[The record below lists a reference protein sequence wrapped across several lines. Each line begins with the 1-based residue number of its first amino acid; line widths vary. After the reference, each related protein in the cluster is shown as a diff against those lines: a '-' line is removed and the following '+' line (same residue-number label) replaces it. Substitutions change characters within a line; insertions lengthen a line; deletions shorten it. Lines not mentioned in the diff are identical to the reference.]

1 MRGDKAAGISYI
13 CGMRSVLLIASA
25 VGAGLALGR
34 KYLERGVTAQKG
46 KAIQDAAI
54 ETRRRVKRHA
64 QEFLRKSFRRFAI
77 ATGCKLAIL
86 AVLWGVYHAQLIER
100 EGFAL
105 LTGTTLA
112 LFLLR
117 DMWISWPFVR
127 LGAAELSKYGW
138 RPRRALSEVVAAR
151 VFQEVLTEARATRT
165 SRSTKIVL
173 MLAGQSHEGVHL
185 EIATA
190 VAAIARDTT
199 WNDLRP
205 FLISAGI
212 KTAALTVI
220 YSLSVF
226 FLMA

>member
-1 MRGDKAAGISYI
+1 
-13 CGMRSVLLIASA
+13 MRSILLIASA
-25 VGAGLALGR
+25 LGAGLALGR
-34 KYLERGVTAQKG
+34 KYLERGVTAQKH

-64 QEFLRKSFRRFAI
+64 HDFLRKSFRRFAI
-77 ATGCKLAIL
+77 ATGCKLVIL
-86 AVLWGVYHAQLIER
+86 GVLWTLYHTQLIEVDI
-100 EGFAL
+100 FAL
-105 LTGTTLA
+105 ITGVVLA
-112 LFLLR
+112 LFLMR
-117 DMWISWPFVR
+117 DLWISWPFIR

-151 VFQEVLTEARATRT
+151 VFEEVLTEARATPA
-165 SRSTKIVL
+165 SRSTKVVL

-212 KTAALTVI
+212 KMAALTLI
-220 YSLSVF
+220 YSISVI